1 MNQHIIKNWAE
12 IARTKERNDALGI
25 AESGLQAINT
35 KNSIKE
41 KLSLIGNVLRADDRS
56 FDLTNF
62 EKIFVFA
69 FGKASTEA
77 VMALEEILGD
87 RITAGI
93 ALDKRAYKGKKVEVF
108 EGSHPH
114 PSEYNVTISEK
125 IAELAKSM
133 TDKDLVIVVASG
145 GGSALLCYPEKEC
158 EQGNTLYSA
167 FLSSGGNIRDLNVIR
182 KHISEIKGGGLAK
195 LLYPATIISLILC
208 DVSGE
213 YYEDVASGPTYKDNT
228 TVKDV
233 EDLLEKF
240 NVKGSY
246 ELNETPKEDKYF
258 EKVYN
263 IPVVSN
269 MKALRVMKK
278 YAEDLGYNTIILS
291 GELYD
296 APDEVLRK
304 MISISL
310 PKTVV
315 LGGGEPTI
323 KVLGTGGKAGRNEH
337 TSLCAIKQIDDDSV
351 FISLASDGIDNK
363 SKYAGAIVDKE
374 TLEIAKQKVEEVEDA
389 LANFNPEPFF
399 LETKDVI
406 ETGPTEANVSDLF
419 ILLKK

>member
-1 MNQHIIKNWAE
+1 MNEHIIKNWAD
-12 IARTKERNDALGI
+12 IARTKERSDALEI
-25 AESGLQAINT
+25 IESGLRAIDT

-41 KLSLIGNVLRADDRS
+41 KLSLMDNVLRADDRS
-56 FDLTNF
+56 FDLNTF
-62 EKIFVFA
+62 GKIFVFA

-87 RITAGI
+87 RITSGI
-93 ALDKRAYKGKKVEVF
+93 AIDKKAYKGKNIEVF

-114 PSEYNVTISEK
+114 PSEHNVNISQR
-125 IAELAKSM
+125 IALLAKSM
-133 TDKDLVIVVASG
+133 TDKDLAIVVASG
-145 GGSALLCYPEKEC
+145 GGSSLLCYPGKEC
-158 EQGNTLYSA
+158 EQGDTLYSA

-182 KHISEIKGGGLAK
+182 RHISEIKGGGLAK
-195 LLYPATIISLILC
+195 MLYPATVISLVLC

-228 TVKDV
+228 TIKDV
-233 EDLLEKF
+233 EELLEKF
-240 NVKGSY
+240 NIKGSY

-263 IPVVSN
+263 IPIVSN
-269 MKALRVMKK
+269 MKALRVMKS
-278 YAEDLGYNTIILS
+278 YALGLGYNAIILG

-296 APDEVLRK
+296 KPDEVIRK

-323 KVLGTGGKAGRNEH
+323 KVVGTGGTAGRNEH
-337 TSLCAIKQIDDDSV
+337 TALSAVKQIDEDSV

-374 TLEIAKQKVEEVEDA
+374 TLEIARQRVEEVDDA
-389 LANFNPEPFF
+389 LANFNPEPFL

-406 ETGPTEANVSDLF
+406 ETGSTEANVSDLF
-419 ILLKK
+419 LLLKK